1 MKALVE
7 ESLHDDERRR
17 ITQLFTATINQVN
30 VYDAKKGASL
40 GDHYHKETT
49 EYFYIVRG
57 TVIYNGERIFE
68 TGDLF
73 VVYPQEMHTIKCL
86 TDTKFM
92 TFLSRPYKEDDK
104 DIWKT
109 KD

>member
-1 MKALVE
+1 MKCLVE
-7 ESLHDDERRR
+7 ESVHEDERRR
-17 ITQLFTATINQVN
+17 ITQLFTANIKQVN
-30 VYDAKKGASL
+30 VYDAKKGSVL
-40 GDHYHKETT
+40 GNHYHKETD

-57 TVIYNGERIFE
+57 TVMYNESRIFE

-73 VVYPQEMHTIKCL
+73 VVYPQEMHTISCL

-104 DIWKT
+104 DIWKN
-109 KD
+109 